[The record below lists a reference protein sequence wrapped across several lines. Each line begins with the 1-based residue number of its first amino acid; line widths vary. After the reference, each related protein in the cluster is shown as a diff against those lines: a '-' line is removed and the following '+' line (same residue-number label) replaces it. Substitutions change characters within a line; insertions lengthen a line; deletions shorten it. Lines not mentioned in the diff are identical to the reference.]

1 MSIEGDGS
9 TPCNSGE
16 GARDGS
22 LMAGGHRRRWATG
35 RWATGRWVTAEV
47 GDGEVGRRADLK
59 GKERVALIINV
70 SIASSISELMVYR
83 NR

>member
-22 LMAGGHRRRWATG
+22 LMAGGHRRRWV
-35 RWATGRWVTAEV
+35 TGRWVTAEV

-59 GKERVALIINV
+59 GKERVVLIINV